1 MFLTLHPA
9 VPKTATGKKYSIIN
23 PLNDW
28 YFLEI
33 SLDAE
38 RDIDKEIETEER
50 TSDELDL
57 KYRRNLFQI
66 EGFMTNDSF
75 SEESVEDNSKDIC
88 PSTSSAGFVKLSMA
102 NQKIAIHL

>member
-28 YFLEI
+28 CFLQI

-38 RDIDKEIETEER
+38 RDIDKEIETEGR

-66 EGFMTNDSF
+66 EEFMTNDSF
-75 SEESVEDNSKDIC
+75 SESVEDSSKDVC
-88 PSTSSAGFVKLSMA
+88 PSTSSSAFVKLSMT